1 MTALRFFA
9 DKEELRLQKI
19 LDAGVIQPSMS
30 NWAKLPVLIRRKDRQ
45 VHVHWCLNYRHLKK
59 MMWKDMVLISLI
71 ALLAKEEVHSLSKSC
86 LIAKLKYPQDHLIC
100 YLEELSH

>member
-9 DKEELRLQKI
+9 GKDELHLQKI

-30 NWAKLPVLIRRKDRQ
+30 NWAKLPILIRRKDRQ

-59 MMWKDMVLISLI
+59 MMWKDMLFIPLI
-71 ALLAKEEVHSLSKSC
+71 KV
-86 LIAKLKYPQDHLIC
+86 P
-100 YLEELSH
+100 

>member
-19 LDAGVIQPSMS
+19 LNAEVIQPYV
-30 NWAKLPVLIRRKDRQ
+30 KLSVLIRRKDRQ

-59 MMWKDMVLISLI
+59 MMWKDMLFIPLI
-71 ALLAKEEVHSLSKSC
+71 KV
-86 LIAKLKYPQDHLIC
+86 P
-100 YLEELSH
+100 

>member
-9 DKEELRLQKI
+9 GKEQLHLQMI

-59 MMWKDMVLISLI
+59 MMWRDMLLFSLI
-71 ALLAKEEVHSLSKSC
+71 NV
-86 LIAKLKYPQDHLIC
+86 P
-100 YLEELSH
+100 

>member
-19 LDAGVIQPSMS
+19 LNAEVIQPYV
-30 NWAKLPVLIRRKDRQ
+30 KLPVLIRRKDRQ

-59 MMWKDMVLISLI
+59 MMWKDMLFIPLI
-71 ALLAKEEVHSLSKSC
+71 KV
-86 LIAKLKYPQDHLIC
+86 P
-100 YLEELSH
+100 